1 MNEKEQVTKIETV
14 QAGLTSSWKGYKK
27 KNGYNEQVDNFF
39 QCVHSKHTPTTII
52 LNT

>member
-27 KNGYNEQVDNFF
+27 K
-39 QCVHSKHTPTTII
+39 KMATTNRWTISFNVCI
-52 LNT
+52 QNIRQQQLF